1 MKDRCPECGKSSVI
15 AQDIE
20 ALSDSALLVKLSER
34 IQLTCQQC
42 GWIEFEDL
50 DINVPSAHH
59 QDWVLLR
66 YPA

>member
-1 MKDRCPECGKSSVI
+1 MKKCCPECGKSSVI

-50 DINVPSAHH
+50 DINVHPEGH
-59 QDWVLLR
+59 QNPALLR
-66 YPA
+66 HSA